1 MWLFPLICM
10 GVLGIAFGAGLAYA
24 SKKFAVEID
33 PKVEALTNALPGINC
48 GACGYPGCS
57 GYASAIAS
65 GEAEPNLCSPGGVE
79 TTDKIAQILG
89 VEVTAAEPKTAFI
102 NCAGAKDAVKDSVY
116 AGVQSCALAAL
127 INKGPIA
134 CKNACLM
141 MGDCMDVCQ
150 FDAITWSPGQIPVII
165 EEKCTACGK
174 CVQICAKDII
184 HMRPKS
190 KRVLVLCSSQD
201 KGGVARKA
209 CKVACIACTKCVKEC
224 PVDAIK
230 IENNYAII
238 DTEKCILCGK
248 CVPVCPTNAIWDGR
262 PPKKIAKN
270 NKVAVNEISNS

>member
-24 SKKFAVEID
+24 SKKFSVEVD
-33 PKVEALTNALPGINC
+33 PKIKALIDILPGANC

-57 GYASAIAS
+57 GFASSVVS
-65 GEAEPNLCSPGGVE
+65 GEAAPNLCSPGGAE
-79 TTDKIAQILG
+79 TIEKIAEILG
-89 VEVTAAEPKTAFI
+89 VEVSAAEPETAFI
-102 NCAGAKDAVKDSVY
+102 NCAGAKDAVKDSNY

-127 INKGPIA
+127 ISNGPIA

-141 MGDCMDVCQ
+141 MGDCMDVCP

-174 CVQICAKDII
+174 CVKICAKGII
-184 HMRPKS
+184 KMRPKS

-224 PVDAIK
+224 PVEAIV
-230 IENNYAII
+230 IENNCAII

-262 PPKKIAKN
+262 PPKKNK
-270 NKVAVNEISNS
+270 KVAVNEEAT

>member
-24 SKKFAVEID
+24 SKKFSVEVD
-33 PKVEALTNALPGINC
+33 PKIKALIDILPGANC

-57 GYASAIAS
+57 GFASSVVS
-65 GEAEPNLCSPGGVE
+65 GEAAPNLCSPGGEE
-79 TTDKIAQILG
+79 TIEKIAEILG
-89 VEVTAAEPKTAFI
+89 VEGSAAEPETAFI
-102 NCAGAKDAVKDSVY
+102 NCAGANNAVKDSNY

-127 INKGPIA
+127 INNGPVA

-141 MGDCMDVCQ
+141 MGDCMDVCP

-174 CVQICAKDII
+174 CVNICAKGII
-184 HMRPKS
+184 KMRAKA

-224 PVDAIK
+224 PVEAIV
-230 IENNYAII
+230 IENNCAII

-262 PPKKIAKN
+262 PPKKNK
-270 NKVAVNEISNS
+270 KVAVKEEAT